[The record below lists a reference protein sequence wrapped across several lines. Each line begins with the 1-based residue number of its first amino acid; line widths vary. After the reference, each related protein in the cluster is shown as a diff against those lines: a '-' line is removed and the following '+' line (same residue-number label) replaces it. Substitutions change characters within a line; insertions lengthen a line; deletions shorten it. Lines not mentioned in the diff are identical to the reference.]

1 MQNNRTALIIGSTG
15 MVGEQCLREL
25 LACNSYSKV
34 VALTRSKLTLTH
46 PKLENRVSD
55 FDRLENVRE
64 WLNCDDVYCAIG
76 TTIAKAGSQEAFRK
90 VDYEYPLK
98 VAQLALWNGAKRFIL
113 VSALG
118 ASASSPV
125 FYNRV
130 KGELEQ
136 ALMQLG
142 YEALIILRPSILL
155 GNRKEQ
161 RTGEA
166 AGMWV
171 AEKLPFLFCGPFKK
185 YRGTPAVL
193 VAQVMVKLGAS
204 NSKGVQVLE
213 NENIFEEAER

>member
-1 MQNNRTALIIGSTG
+1 MHNNRTALIIGSTG

-25 LACNSYSKV
+25 LACNTYSKV
-34 VALTRSKLTLTH
+34 VALTRTKLALAH

-55 FDRLENVRE
+55 FERLEDMRE
-64 WLNCDDVYCAIG
+64 WLQCDDVYCAIG
-76 TTIAKAGSQEAFRK
+76 TTIAKAGSQAAFRK
-90 VDYEYPLK
+90 VDYEYPLR

-118 ASASSPV
+118 ANTSSPF
-125 FYNRV
+125 FYSRV

-161 RTGEA
+161 RKGEA
-166 AGMWV
+166 AGVWV

-185 YRGTPAVL
+185 YRGTPAAL
-193 VAQVMVKLGAS
+193 VAQTMVKLGAL
-204 NSKGVQVLE
+204 NSKGVQILE
-213 NENIFEEAER
+213 NENIFEEVQK